1 MYLRRCGPCMP
12 WTTRT
17 CSSSSHGRRRGEGG
31 EGRKIIE
38 CGAAPRMGAWQHKAN
53 ESRGLCASGPR
64 REVRATHATSLS
76 GAKSALCSVSLPPPH
91 RYETTNHLWLIL
103 EYCVGGDLLSL
114 LRQDVKLPETS
125 VHDFARD
132 LVVAMQVGWRGTLQS
147 WWSLQLLPLLVG
159 GCPSN
164 SPRHT
169 LTGALTRLAHPACC
183 SPCSPPLPYTC
194 TPTHSHPPLPLSPV
208 PALQLHHLH
217 RPEALQH
224 PPG

>member
-132 LVVAMQVGWRGTLQS
+132 LVVAMQVGWRGILQS
-147 WWSLQLLPLLVG
+147 WWSPHCCLYWSAVAALILPGTTLQTYADTP
-159 GCPSN
+159 
-164 SPRHT
+164 
-169 LTGALTRLAHPACC
+169 C
-183 SPCSPPLPYTC
+183 SPCLPLPPFPIPALQPIPILPSPSPSTC
-194 TPTHSHPPLPLSPV
+194 TPTPSSTPT
-208 PALQLHHLH
+208 
-217 RPEALQH
+217 
-224 PPG
+224 